1 MTSEDTSAEAVA
13 GPVELPS
20 DSAHL
25 GTDLQYKLR
34 HQLNSASGWLFAIA
48 GVTGINALLY
58 VSQSD
63 IRMLFGLIS
72 TQLLMV
78 ILGSGG
84 PVGQTVAL
92 VGTFAIAAVFALFGV
107 LTRKGTMWALW
118 AGTIVYAL
126 DLLVL
131 LGILGTRDVLGPA
144 LHAVAMVILGKAIW
158 TVRQLQAGRD
168 VRVPAI
174 DGPDP
179 AEKFTWR
186 GVGRAALFALG
197 LSALV
202 TVVTFVA
209 IWFVTR

>member
-144 LHAVAMVILGKAIW
+144 LHAVAMVILGKAAGLCVSSKPAATCAFLPS
-158 TVRQLQAGRD
+158 TVLIPRRSSPGEVL
-168 VRVPAI
+168 
-174 DGPDP
+174 
-179 AEKFTWR
+179 AEPRSSLWGCR
-186 GVGRAALFALG
+186 P
-197 LSALV
+197 S
-202 TVVTFVA
+202 
-209 IWFVTR
+209 